1 MVLGRRAVSTVTTVM
16 SRSRSQ
22 ETVVTTVTGAFT
34 FKLHET
40 SQRILR
46 YGNDIQSHRERGY
59 EQPVPV
65 THSAKI
71 EYAHTHFPPIA
82 MLVRRACS

>member
-1 MVLGRRAVSTVTTVM
+1 MTRAFPF
-16 SRSRSQ
+16 
-22 ETVVTTVTGAFT
+22 E
-34 FKLHET
+34 LHET

-46 YGNDIQSHRERGY
+46 YGNDIQSCRERGY

-71 EYAHTHFPPIA
+71 EYPHTHFPPIA
-82 MLVRRACS
+82 TLVRQARS

>member
-1 MVLGRRAVSTVTTVM
+1 MLGWRAASTVTTVM

-22 ETVVTTVTGAFT
+22 ETVVTTVTGAFP
-34 FKLHET
+34 FELHEI

-46 YGNDIQSHRERGY
+46 YGNDIQSHCERGY

-82 MLVRRACS
+82 TLVRQAHS